1 MGKLLKAEFFKLSKS
16 IEYKIL
22 LAVCLAIGLLFG
34 IMGIWYGSS
43 TVGAKCVS
51 ISGTGF
57 LYNAVLI
64 SMFAAYYIGSEFE
77 NHTFA
82 GEVACGASR
91 GKLFGAKM
99 ILYFIAILPLI
110 MIYDWVTVAVFTVRN
125 GFGMDWNLETAG
137 FIVYKILFSILCNFA
152 MGSYILLVVY
162 LTRDKGRTV
171 GVGVGSLYL
180 LNQCCINERSPVL
193 LKFWQYTFFYQ
204 IDCGRGLERPMH
216 FQVSFH
222 VIVISSLVFITGAVF
237 FAAWKFKTYDLK

>member
-125 GFGMDWNLETAG
+125 GLEWTG
-137 FIVYKILFSILCNFA
+137 IWKLLVSLCTKYFLV
-152 MGSYILLVVY
+152 SCVILLWEVIFCW
-162 LTRDKGRTV
+162 
-171 GVGVGSLYL
+171 LY
-180 LNQCCINERSPVL
+180 I
-193 LKFWQYTFFYQ
+193 
-204 IDCGRGLERPMH
+204 
-216 FQVSFH
+216 
-222 VIVISSLVFITGAVF
+222 
-237 FAAWKFKTYDLK
+237 